1 MAGLIFFDTNQ
12 YTGIDAIYAALK
24 SIPNFWDE
32 TDDENKTLTKGGI
45 TLEVSA
51 TTTKG
56 IRGYGWGATGYEF
69 DNKTVSLIA
78 ATEKGLVFTNGVYA
92 MGIGCNEDGV
102 WAAGYGYDSPSS
114 SSIDITNM
122 IAPNVTAVLITGSD
136 VGADECASNYQI
148 IDLVHPKGNFI
159 CADLRLVRLYTPGT
173 KNYRGRLTMPNGEK
187 YVKCGVF
194 ALRYT

>member
-51 TTTKG
+51 TQTKG
-56 IRGYGWGATGYEF
+56 IRGYGWGATTYDF
-69 DNKTVSLIA
+69 DGKTVSLIA
-78 ATEKGLVFTNGVYA
+78 ATENGLVFTNGTYA

-102 WAAGYGYDSPSS
+102 WAAGYGYDNSS
-114 SSIDITNM
+114 SSSLGISTM
-122 IAPNVTAVLITGSD
+122 IAPNITATTSLDLNAYESAT
-136 VGADECASNYQI
+136 NYQI
-148 IDLVHPKGNFI
+148 TDLLHQKGDFI
-159 CADLRLVRLYTPGT
+159 CADLRCVKFYSTGT
-173 KNYRGRLTMPNGEK
+173 KLYHGRLTMPNGEK
-187 YVKCGVF
+187 YVKCGAF
-194 ALRYT
+194 ALKYT

>member
-1 MAGLIFFDTNQ
+1 MAELIFFDTNQ

-51 TTTKG
+51 RQTKG
-56 IRGYGWGATGYEF
+56 IRGYGWGSTSYDF
-69 DNKTVSLIA
+69 DGKTVSFIA
-78 ATEKGLVFTNGVYA
+78 ATANGLVFTNNTFA

-102 WAAGYGYDSPSS
+102 WAAGYGYDNSTSAPGVS
-114 SSIDITNM
+114 NF
-122 IAPNVTAVLITGSD
+122 IAPNITSNSTTGD
-136 VGADECASNYQI
+136 INAIETTSNYQI
-148 IDLVHPKGNFI
+148 IDLLHPDGNFI
-159 CADLRLVRLYTPGT
+159 AKDLRAVRYYTAGT
-173 KNYRGRLTMPNGEK
+173 KVYHGRLTMPNGEK

-194 ALRYT
+194 ALKYT

>member
-12 YTGIDAIYAALK
+12 YTGIAAIYAALK

-32 TDDENKTLTKGGI
+32 IDDESKTLTKGGI

-51 TTTKG
+51 TQTKG
-56 IRGYGWGATGYEF
+56 IRGYGWGATTYEF

-78 ATEKGLVFTNGVYA
+78 ATENGLVFTNGTHA

-102 WAAGYGYDSPSS
+102 WAAGYGYDVSNSV
-114 SSIDITNM
+114 IDISNM
-122 IAPNVTAVLITGSD
+122 IAPNITATLIGPSD
-136 VGADECASNYQI
+136 VEGQECAANYQI
-148 IDLVHPKGNFI
+148 IDLVHPKGDFI
-159 CADLRLVRLYTPGT
+159 CADLRIVRFYSPGT

-187 YVKCGVF
+187 YVKCGLF